1 MVLYF
6 TTDLI
11 NASTTSHFEN
21 VVTHGA
27 AINMNQFVEKIDL
40 KLLRTVINFGVF

>member
-1 MVLYF
+1 MELEYSRVLVSVVLYF

-27 AINMNQFVEKIDL
+27 AINMNQFVEKAD
-40 KLLRTVINFGVF
+40 